1 MMKRAIIM
9 GASSGIG
16 LEVAKIL
23 KRDGW
28 QIGVAARR
36 ADLLRE
42 HFPDVPVEAIDV
54 TAAEASGLLLS
65 LIRRV
70 GGMDLY
76 FHSSG
81 IGRKNPALELQ
92 TELDTVLTNGLGF
105 ASLIGTA
112 YRYMA
117 ENGGG
122 HIAAITSVAGTK
134 GLGVAPSYS
143 ATKAFQNT
151 YLQAL
156 EQQANADGLNIA
168 FTDIRPGFVATALL
182 GNSPGYPL
190 LMSADSVAGQCVRAV
205 RRRKHVAVIDGRW
218 RVITAF
224 WRLIPNWV
232 WRRMAFLK

>member
-1 MMKRAIIM
+1 MKRAIIM

-23 KRDGW
+23 RRDGW

-36 ADLLRE
+36 SDLLQE
-42 HFPDVPVEAIDV
+42 HFPGAAIEAIDV
-54 TAAEASGLLLS
+54 TAADAPELLLS

-70 GGMDLY
+70 GGVDLY

-81 IGRKNPALELQ
+81 IGRQNPTLEPQ

-122 HIAAITSVAGTK
+122 HIAAVTSVAGTK
-134 GLGVAPSYS
+134 GLGVAASYS

-156 EQQANADGLNIA
+156 EQQANADGLNIV

-182 GNSPGYPL
+182 GDSPGYPL
-190 LMSADSVAGQCVRAV
+190 LMSADSVAKQCVRAV

-218 RVITAF
+218 RIITAF
-224 WRLIPNWV
+224 WKLIPNWI
-232 WRRMAFLK
+232 WRRLTFLK